1 MWFDSGCTH
10 AFFLDGKENQIW
22 PASIYLEGTDQHRG
36 WFHSSLLES
45 CGTRGIAPY
54 ESVLTHGFVLH
65 EDGLKMS
72 KSSSNIVS
80 PTEIVDK
87 SGADILRLWVAS
99 SDYSEDLKI
108 GPDIIKSNI
117 DSYRRLRNTLRFIL
131 GNLSDF
137 SKDEVVPFDNL
148 NELDQYILSE
158 LSKLESKV
166 IENYK
171 IFEYKKFFPWFLISV
186 LTIFLH
192 FILI

>member
-1 MWFDSGCTH
+1 
-10 AFFLDGKENQIW
+10 
-22 PASIYLEGTDQHRG
+22 
-36 WFHSSLLES
+36 
-45 CGTRGIAPY
+45 
-54 ESVLTHGFVLH
+54 
-65 EDGLKMS
+65 MS

-158 LSKLESKV
+158 LSKLESLS
-166 IENYK
+166 
-171 IFEYKKFFPWFLISV
+171 LIH
-186 LTIFLH
+186 I
-192 FILI
+192 